1 MDTVLSALWPIF
13 ALLVLGQLGRRYQFP
28 GDGFWLPAEKLT
40 YFVLFPAM
48 LVDKLGR
55 ADMSGVPLLEVA
67 IVVVGLLMVGT
78 LICYLIKPW
87 LKVSAPTFTSFYQ
100 GSIRFNTYVA
110 IAAAAALLNEQAI
123 AVSAVIIGLMIP
135 LINLLCILV
144 FSMHTS
150 ASPSVLGVFKNL
162 LKNPLILACLGG
174 ITLNVTG
181 LGVPEMAHSVAALL
195 GSMALPLGLL
205 AVGAGL
211 NLSTLRT
218 GQMTIWASSLVKLL
232 LFPLIVFGLSKA
244 MGFSP
249 EMVGLFTIFAA
260 VPTAPSGY
268 ILARQLGGDTEQ
280 MAAIITGQT
289 LLSFLSMPI
298 VLSFVL

>member
-1 MDTVLSALWPIF
+1 MDSVLSALWPIF

-55 ADMSGVPLLEVA
+55 ADMSGVPLLSVA
-67 IVVVGLLMVGT
+67 AVVIGLLLLGT
-78 LICYLIKPW
+78 VICYLLKPW
-87 LKVSAPTFTSFYQ
+87 LKVSAPAFTSFYQ

-110 IAAAAALLNEQAI
+110 IAAAAALLDEQAV

-162 LKNPLILACLGG
+162 LKNPLILACMGG

-181 LGVPEMAHSVAALL
+181 IGVPAMAHSVGALL

-211 NLSTLRT
+211 NLSTLKT
-218 GQMTIWASSLVKLL
+218 GQLTIWASSLVKLV
-232 LFPLIVFGLSKA
+232 LFPLIVFGLSSVL
-244 MGFSP
+244 GFSSNTIA
-249 EMVGLFTIFAA
+249 LFTIFAA

>member
-28 GDGFWLPAEKLT
+28 GDAFWIPAEKLT

-48 LVDKLGR
+48 LIDKLGR
-55 ADMSGVPLLEVA
+55 ADMSGVPIGSVA
-67 IVVVGLLMVGT
+67 AVIVGLLISGT
-78 LICYLIKPW
+78 IICYLLKPFIKLSEP
-87 LKVSAPTFTSFYQ
+87 AFTSFYQ

-110 IAAAAALLNEQAI
+110 IAAAAALLSDQAI
-123 AVSAVIIGLMIP
+123 AVSAVIIGIMVP

-144 FSMHTS
+144 FSVHTS
-150 ASPSVLGVFKNL
+150 ASPSVIGVLKNL
-162 LKNPLILACLGG
+162 LKNPLILACLLG
-174 ITLNVTG
+174 IALNISG
-181 LGVPEMAHSVAALL
+181 LGVPAMAHSVASLL

-218 GQMTIWASSLVKLL
+218 GQVGIWVSSLVKLA
-232 LFPLIVFGLSKA
+232 LFPLLIFGLSKA
-244 MGFSP
+244 VGFSD
-249 EMVGLFTIFAA
+249 EMIALFTIFAA
-260 VPTAPSGY
+260 VPTASSGY

-289 LLSFLSMPI
+289 LISFVTMPI